1 MPTAINVKEEK
12 KAKTNIVRFETSTS
26 PNWKDIKMFIRKN
39 FFKTLTQLQK
49 NIFSSNYKFKRITIP
64 KITRQTINIF
74 TPFVE
79 KYFNKKSIANKEDKN
94 VVIKPTKRG
103 RKPNEKNSLKEEV
116 NSTIAAIEIAGIPK
130 RKENFAASP
139 LSHPDIKALE
149 IVTPDLETP
158 GKIANA

>member
-1 MPTAINVKEEK
+1 MPTAMNVKEEK

-26 PNWKDIKMFIRKN
+26 PSWKDIKMFIRKN
-39 FFKTLTQLQK
+39 FFPHL
-49 NIFSSNYKFKRITIP
+49 NYKFKRITTP
-64 KITRQTINIF
+64 KITRQIINIF
-74 TPFVE
+74 NPFEE

-94 VVIKPTKRG
+94 AVIRPIKRG
-103 RKPNEKNSLKEEV
+103 GKPNEKKSLKEEI
-116 NSTIAAIEIAGIPK
+116 NSTIAAREIAGIPK